1 MHHHLFL
8 CRSLEGQPYKAKAD
22 VRVGLFLRGDARLSL
37 PYDPLSMQRKSPA
50 SPDHSLSLFRPSGRV
65 ALILSLFAI
74 AAVSFA
80 LYFRYNIIQNTPIG
94 LACEAGEQ
102 SLTCTVRLAAIH
114 LFVRGIFGWTSVAAA
129 LLQLWRP
136 NVIVFGIGLISAAFG
151 LVLYNTRLSSLAV
164 ALLVLSFAR
173 AWPGTR

>member
-1 MHHHLFL
+1 M
-8 CRSLEGQPYKAKAD
+8 
-22 VRVGLFLRGDARLSL
+22 GLFLRGDAGLSL

-50 SPDHSLSLFRPSGRV
+50 SPDRSVSLFRPSGRA
-65 ALILSLFAI
+65 ALILSLLAI

-80 LYFRYNIIQNTPIG
+80 LYLRYYIIQNTPIG

-102 SLTCTVRLAAIH
+102 SLTCTARLAAIH
-114 LFVRGIFGWTSVAAA
+114 LFVRSIFGWTAVAAA

>member
-1 MHHHLFL
+1 
-8 CRSLEGQPYKAKAD
+8 
-22 VRVGLFLRGDARLSL
+22 
-37 PYDPLSMQRKSPA
+37 MQRKSPV
-50 SPDHSLSLFRPSGRV
+50 SPDRSVSLFRPSSRA
-65 ALILSLFAI
+65 ALILSLLAV

-80 LYFRYNIIQNTPIG
+80 LYLRYNIIQNTPIG

-102 SLTCTVRLAAIH
+102 SLTCTLRLVAIH
-114 LFVRGIFGWTSVAAA
+114 LFVRSIFGWTAVVAA

-136 NVIVFGIGLISAAFG
+136 NVVVFGIGLFSAAFG
-151 LVLYNTRLSSLAV
+151 LVLYNTRFSALAV

>member
-1 MHHHLFL
+1 M
-8 CRSLEGQPYKAKAD
+8 
-22 VRVGLFLRGDARLSL
+22 

-50 SPDHSLSLFRPSGRV
+50 SPDRSVSLFRPSGRA
-65 ALILSLFAI
+65 ALILSLLAI

-80 LYFRYNIIQNTPIG
+80 LYLRYSIIQNTPIG

-102 SLTCTVRLAAIH
+102 SLH
-114 LFVRGIFGWTSVAAA
+114 LYGAGSRRSTSSCRSIFGWTAVAAA

-136 NVIVFGIGLISAAFG
+136 NVVVFGIGLISAAFG
-151 LVLYNTRLSSLAV
+151 LVLYNTRLSALAV

>member
-1 MHHHLFL
+1 L
-8 CRSLEGQPYKAKAD
+8 A
-22 VRVGLFLRGDARLSL
+22 
-37 PYDPLSMQRKSPA
+37 YDPLPMQRKSPA
-50 SPDHSLSLFRPSGRV
+50 SSDSSLSLFRPSGRA
-65 ALILSLFAI
+65 ALILSLLAV
-74 AAVSFA
+74 AGVSFA
-80 LYFRYNIIQNTPIG
+80 LYLRYSIIQNTPIG

-114 LFVRGIFGWTSVAAA
+114 LFVRSIFGWTAVVAA

-136 NVIVFGIGLISAAFG
+136 NVVVFGIGLISAAFG
-151 LVLYNTRLSSLAV
+151 LVLYNTRLSALAV